1 MELTMKLAALARMTV
16 VAGSVAGIGFAAAEP
31 IAAQAAPAAVRP
43 GLDPQVEAARAKY
56 EFAGWAK
63 GARRVGLPLAE
74 LELAG
79 LRGRDVV
86 FHAGGVSRRFDDAAG
101 TGRVLVELLVAEDAA
116 GAHEEVLRQ
125 IAFVQS
131 TKTLPS
137 AASRGIAAGDVGW
150 IGYGGRDGSKI
161 AWLAFASGNLAL
173 RVKSFDPDAA
183 GAVDI
188 APIVAHVSELAARQP
203 TVADG
208 VALPRPQIARFAPAA
223 ESVVAGSPLALD
235 LVAKDLDGRAAAV
248 DFIVGGARQGQGYVE
263 QDEQGTWQ
271 FHATGAGALDL
282 TVEARSRFGTFT
294 RQTVRVTVTR

>member
-1 MELTMKLAALARMTV
+1 MKLATLARLAV
-16 VAGSVAGIGFAAAEP
+16 VAGSVAAVALAGPERL
-31 IAAQAAPAAVRP
+31 AAQAAPAAARP
-43 GLDPQVEAARAKY
+43 GADPQIEAARAKY
-56 EFAGWAK
+56 GAAGWAQ
-63 GARRVGLPLAE
+63 GARRIGLPLAE
-74 LELAG
+74 FEIAG
-79 LRGRDVV
+79 LQGRDVV
-86 FHAGGVSRRFDDAAG
+86 FHAGGVSRRFDDATG

-116 GAHEEVLRQ
+116 GAHDEVLRQ

-161 AWLAFASGNLAL
+161 AWLAFAAGNLAL
-173 RVKSFDPDAA
+173 RVKDFDPDAV

-188 APIVAHVSELAARQP
+188 APVVVQVAELAARQP

-223 ESVVAGSPLALD
+223 ESVVAGETLALD
-235 LVAKDLDGRAAAV
+235 LSAKDVDGRPAAV

-263 QDEQGTWQ
+263 QDEQGIWR
-271 FHATGAGALDL
+271 FHATGVGALDL
-282 TVEARSRFGTFT
+282 TVEAQSRFGTVS
-294 RQTVRVTVTR
+294 RRSSRVTVTR